1 MVERHDDAVTANDEP
16 CAKHESVDICLGIRL
31 DEVSCESWPPAP
43 RRGPRGM
50 SPPAV
55 TNLSQPP
62 SSGGSVKELSR
73 GESILERYQ
82 HSHENFVLVGIC
94 CDL

>member
-1 MVERHDDAVTANDEP
+1 
-16 CAKHESVDICLGIRL
+16 
-31 DEVSCESWPPAP
+31 
-43 RRGPRGM
+43 M

-62 SSGGSVKELSR
+62 SSGGSVKQLSR

-82 HSHENFVLVGIC
+82 HSHENFVLGGIC
-94 CDL
+94 CYLQGFLQWVATPIVETFAHCLRLYKRFMDDLFGHVDRLNPRII